1 MVPPNSIARCKRLA
15 SGPVLELGP
24 ARAQEP
30 GPGPELVL
38 ARELGPA
45 QALEK
50 GPAQA
55 LELELELEPVLVLVQ
70 VRELGP
76 APEQVLAPVSAPD
89 ISAFCLDRKNRDRR
103 NSREPTYRTRHPSWS
118 GSNVYRQPPDWQ
130 PRPRE

>member
-1 MVPPNSIARCKRLA
+1 
-15 SGPVLELGP
+15 VLELGP
-24 ARAQEP
+24 VRAQEP
-30 GPGPELVL
+30 EPALVL

-50 GPAQA
+50 GPVLARE
-55 LELELELEPVLVLVQ
+55 LELELELELESVLVLVLVLVLVQ

-76 APEQVLAPVSAPD
+76 APEQVLALVSAPD

>member
-24 ARAQEP
+24 VRAQEP
-30 GPGPELVL
+30 EPALVL

-50 GPAQA
+50 GPVPAR
-55 LELELELEPVLVLVQ
+55 ELEPVLVLVL

-76 APEQVLAPVSAPD
+76 APEQVRALVSAPD